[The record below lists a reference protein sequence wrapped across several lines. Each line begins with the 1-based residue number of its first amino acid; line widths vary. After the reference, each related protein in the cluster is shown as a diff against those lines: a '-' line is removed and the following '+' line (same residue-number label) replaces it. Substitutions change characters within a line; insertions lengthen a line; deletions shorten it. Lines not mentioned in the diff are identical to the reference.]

1 MGFINDQHHLTPTF
15 VLCEQGMVESMCQ
28 LCSVRGDR
36 IEAKF
41 PTDHL

>member
-1 MGFINDQHHLTPTF
+1 MGFINDQHYLTTTF
-15 VLCEQGMVESMCQ
+15 VLSEQGMVESMCQ
-28 LCSVRGDR
+28 LYSVRGDR